1 MRRWNGYVLALLG
14 FLILAGSL
22 LLSTPFPGHT
32 ESRRV
37 RERAASGSAGP
48 APGVLPPASPSP
60 IPVAAP
66 HGAPLQESG
75 PIVYRGEDLEAHLSF
90 PVPVGKRLLIET
102 VSVRAA
108 VGPGARSTVMFT
120 ATAGGASATHVIPL
134 EFQGAFPN
142 QGDVLAGSRSIRV
155 TADGGT
161 VVHFRIDRSAAREND
176 TGFITLSGTL
186 E

>member
-14 FLILAGSL
+14 FLILVGSL
-22 LLSTPFPGHT
+22 VVSSPYSAHT
-32 ESRRV
+32 EGRRA
-37 RERAASGSAGP
+37 RGAA
-48 APGVLPPASPSP
+48 PPAAVEPVVLTTSVTPGP
-60 IPVAAP
+60 WVAAA

-75 PIVYRGEDLEAHLSF
+75 PIVYRGEELEAHLSF
-90 PVPVGKRLLIET
+90 PVPLGRRLLIET
-102 VSVRAA
+102 VSVRATLGA
-108 VGPGARSTVMFT
+108 GARSTVMFT

-142 QGDVLAGSRSIRV
+142 QGDVLAGLRPLRV
-155 TADGGT
+155 YADAGT

>member
-14 FLILAGSL
+14 FLILVGSL
-22 LLSTPFPGHT
+22 VVSAPYSAHPEG
-32 ESRRV
+32 RRP
-37 RERAASGSAGP
+37 RAVAAPAALDPPTAAPPVAP
-48 APGVLPPASPSP
+48 APG
-60 IPVAAP
+60 AAAV

-90 PVPVGKRLLIET
+90 PVPLGRRLLIET

-108 VGPGARSTVMFT
+108 LGAGARSTVMFT
-120 ATAGGASATHVIPL
+120 ATTGGASATHVIPL

-142 QGDVLAGSRSIRV
+142 QGDVMAGLRPVRV
-155 TADGGT
+155 YADGGT